1 MKKNKGFTLI
11 EVLIALIIIAVALS
25 AAIRATTAS
34 TYATMHLRNTMT
46 AHWVGMNI
54 LSEVQTGMLLVSQ
67 ENNIPP
73 GKTEML
79 GKTWYWAVNTSASA
93 EIPSIARI
101 TVTVSDDQK
110 QVVTTVTGYAKE

>member
-54 LSEVQTGMLLVSQ
+54 LSEVQTGMIVASSG
-67 ENNIPP
+67 NNNPP

-79 GKTWYWAVNTSASA
+79 GKTWYWAINTTSSV
-93 EIPSIARI
+93 EVPGIETI
-101 TVTVSDDQK
+101 TVTVSDDKK
-110 QVVTTVTGYAKE
+110 QAVTTVTGYAKE

>member
-1 MKKNKGFTLI
+1 MRNNKGFTLI
-11 EVLIALIIIAVALS
+11 EVLIALIIIAVALA

-34 TYATMHLRNTMT
+34 TYATMHLRKTMT

-54 LSEVQTGMLLVSQ
+54 LSEVQTGMIVSSPG
-67 ENNIPP
+67 NNVEP

-79 GKTWYWAVNTSASA
+79 GSTWHWAVNTTSSPEA
-93 EIPSIARI
+93 PSIVKI
-101 TVTVSDDQK
+101 TVTVSDDEK